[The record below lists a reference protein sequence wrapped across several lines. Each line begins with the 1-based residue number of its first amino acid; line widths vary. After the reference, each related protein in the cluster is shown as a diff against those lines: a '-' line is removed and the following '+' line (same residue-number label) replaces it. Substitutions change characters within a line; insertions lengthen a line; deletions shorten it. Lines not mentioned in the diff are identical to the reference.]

1 MNKSL
6 TDYLYD
12 VAGYHHNITTYTKIV
27 DNKEQYYIHFLDH
40 YFEKSMIFQKFRRL
54 KIDLEWILKIADSI
68 ALNIEEIKSDPFY
81 GYVYQ
86 LNFDWNNTISKLND
100 KQIVSRLIKN
110 KNPIIRR
117 LIAKNGTNQHR
128 QQLLDNNEK
137 DLLVLCKIAE
147 FGTDS
152 QRRKLIS
159 ILDKNDIGFVKAEVL
174 YLIDKIIK
182 FGNEKQ
188 KQHYINHKNYEVR
201 CKVAQFGSD
210 EQRNQLMNDA
220 SKYVLCSIVQFG
232 NDAQRQQ
239 LINHESNDVRTTI
252 ALHGNDKQRDF
263 LMNDESKYVL
273 CAIIEAG
280 NDEQRQRL
288 INHESDDVRAAIA
301 HFGNDDQREYLMNDK
316 SSKVLCTI
324 IQFGNDEQRQ
334 RLINHETDDVRAAI
348 AHFGNDKQRSQ
359 LIGDK
364 NMNVVCNIIKF
375 GNDEHKNLTISH
387 YSYNEYIYRAICKF
401 GNEKQ
406 KKLMEIKKS
415 NYELECKMRN
425 W

>member
-54 KIDLEWILKIADSI
+54 KIDLEWILKISDSI
-68 ALNIEEIKSDPFY
+68 ALDVEEIKADPFY

-86 LNFDWNNTISKLND
+86 LNFDWNNTISKLNE
-100 KQIVSRLIKN
+100 KQIVSHLIKN

-147 FGTDS
+147 FGTYS

-159 ILDKNDIGFVKAEVL
+159 ILDKNDIGFVKAKIL
-174 YLIDKIIK
+174 YLIDKIIE

-188 KQHYINHKNYEVR
+188 KQHYINHENYAVR

-210 EQRNQLMNDA
+210 EQRNQLMNDE

-232 NDAQRQQ
+232 NDEQRQQLINHKSNDVRATIALHGNDEQRQQ
-239 LINHESNDVRTTI
+239 LINHES
-252 ALHGNDKQRDF
+252 
-263 LMNDESKYVL
+263 
-273 CAIIEAG
+273 
-280 NDEQRQRL
+280 
-288 INHESDDVRAAIA
+288 
-301 HFGNDDQREYLMNDK
+301 
-316 SSKVLCTI
+316 
-324 IQFGNDEQRQ
+324 
-334 RLINHETDDVRAAI
+334 DDVRAAI

-387 YSYNEYIYRAICKF
+387 YSYNKYIYRAICKF

-415 NYELECKMRN
+415 NYELECKMLN
-425 W
+425 

>member
-12 VAGYHHNITTYTKIV
+12 VAGYHHYITTYTKIV

-54 KIDLEWILKIADSI
+54 KIDLEWILKISDSI
-68 ALNIEEIKSDPFY
+68 ALDVEEIKADPFY

-86 LNFDWNNTISKLND
+86 LNFDWNNTISKLNE
-100 KQIVSRLIKN
+100 KQIVSHLIKN

-147 FGTDS
+147 FGTYS

-159 ILDKNDIGFVKAEVL
+159 ILDKNDIGFVKAEIL
-174 YLIDKIIK
+174 YLIDKIIE

-188 KQHYINHKNYEVR
+188 KQHYINHENYAVR

-210 EQRNQLMNDA
+210 E
-220 SKYVLCSIVQFG
+220 
-232 NDAQRQQ
+232 
-239 LINHESNDVRTTI
+239 
-252 ALHGNDKQRDF
+252 
-263 LMNDESKYVL
+263 
-273 CAIIEAG
+273 
-280 NDEQRQRL
+280 
-288 INHESDDVRAAIA
+288 
-301 HFGNDDQREYLMNDK
+301 QREYLMNDK

-324 IQFGNDEQRQ
+324 IQFGNDKQRQ
-334 RLINHETDDVRAAI
+334 RLINHESDDVRATI

-387 YSYNEYIYRAICKF
+387 YSYNKYIYIVPFVNLVMKNRKSLW
-401 GNEKQ
+401 
-406 KKLMEIKKS
+406 KLKNPIM
-415 NYELECKMRN
+415 NYARCLIGKLFMIN
-425 W
+425 KIQVYINVNLDFVLFWINL